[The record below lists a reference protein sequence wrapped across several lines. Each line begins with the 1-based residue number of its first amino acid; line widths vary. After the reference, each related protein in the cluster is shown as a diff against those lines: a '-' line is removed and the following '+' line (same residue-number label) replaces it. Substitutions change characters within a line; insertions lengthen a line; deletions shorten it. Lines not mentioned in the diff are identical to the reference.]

1 MSELVIA
8 DLRVAAGT
16 TEIVKGLSLTIR
28 SGEIAVIMGP
38 NGCGKST
45 FAQAIAGH
53 PGYRVTGGSV
63 HLDGVDLLAL
73 DPAERARAG
82 LFLAMQHPL
91 EVPGVRPRN
100 VFASAGVSPEGL
112 ADRIT
117 AAAEAVDL
125 RPQLL
130 DRFLNVDLSGGEK
143 KRAEMVQLGILRPAF
158 ALLDEIDSGLD
169 VDALAAVAER
179 LRAAQREWQCGVIA
193 ITHFRRLVDPLQPD
207 VVHVMTDGRIVASGG
222 RELATQLEAEGY
234 EPFRPR

>member
-1 MSELVIA
+1 
-8 DLRVAAGT
+8 
-16 TEIVKGLSLTIR
+16 
-28 SGEIAVIMGP
+28 
-38 NGCGKST
+38 
-45 FAQAIAGH
+45 
-53 PGYRVTGGSV
+53 
-63 HLDGVDLLAL
+63 
-73 DPAERARAG
+73 
-82 LFLAMQHPL
+82 
-91 EVPGVRPRN
+91 
-100 VFASAGVSPEGL
+100 
-112 ADRIT
+112 
-117 AAAEAVDL
+117 L

-143 KRAEMVQLGILRPAF
+143 KRAEMVQLGMLRPAF